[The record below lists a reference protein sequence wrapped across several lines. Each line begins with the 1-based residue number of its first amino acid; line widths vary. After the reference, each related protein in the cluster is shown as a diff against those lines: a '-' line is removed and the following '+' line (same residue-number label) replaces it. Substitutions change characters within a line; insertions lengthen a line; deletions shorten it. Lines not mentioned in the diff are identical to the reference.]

1 MLCRTPM
8 PTVLRKRWTYADY
21 CRIPP
26 DRMRHEIIDGRH
38 YVNPA
43 PSPYHQTV
51 SIRLAYELMR
61 LVDKP
66 GRGRVLTAPIDV
78 HLGRGTVVQP
88 DLVVLRNRNRS
99 QIGPRKLTGTPDMLV
114 EILSPSNRTYDRRTK
129 KDRYERAGVPEFW
142 IVDPDAH
149 SVEQSVLRDGRYG
162 EPAIHAESVRLR
174 ILRDVTIDLSEV
186 W

>member
-1 MLCRTPM
+1 M

-43 PSPYHQTV
+43 PSPYHQAV
-51 SIRLAYELMR
+51 SVRLLYQLFQKIELAG
-61 LVDKP
+61 L
-66 GRGRVLTAPIDV
+66 GRVFDAPIDV

-88 DLVVLRNRNRS
+88 DLVVLRNRKLS
-99 QIGPRKLTGTPDMLV
+99 QIGQRKLTGVPDMLV
-114 EILSPSNRTYDRRTK
+114 EILSPSNRGYDRRTK
-129 KDRYERAGVPEFW
+129 KRRYERAGVREFW
-142 IVDPDAH
+142 IVDPEAKV
-149 SVEQSVLRDGRYG
+149 VEQCVLRGCRYAD
-162 EPAIHAESVRLR
+162 PVVSSTAVRLQ
-174 ILRDVTIDLSEV
+174 ILRDVAVELGGI